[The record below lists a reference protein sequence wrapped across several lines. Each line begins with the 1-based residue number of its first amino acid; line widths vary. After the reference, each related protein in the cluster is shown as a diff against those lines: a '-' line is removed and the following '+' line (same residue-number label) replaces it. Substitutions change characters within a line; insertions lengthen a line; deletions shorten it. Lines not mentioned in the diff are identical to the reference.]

1 MTVLNTLVLGVAV
14 LLIVESSLAF
24 SPSALLCRFDAKLS
38 SLRTVTE
45 CVCMNIFRSQWLIE
59 VITKTSAGRLLHA
72 FAA

>member
-45 CVCMNIFRSQWLIE
+45 YFCMNIFRWLIE
-59 VITKTSAGRLLHA
+59 VNTKTSAGRLLHA